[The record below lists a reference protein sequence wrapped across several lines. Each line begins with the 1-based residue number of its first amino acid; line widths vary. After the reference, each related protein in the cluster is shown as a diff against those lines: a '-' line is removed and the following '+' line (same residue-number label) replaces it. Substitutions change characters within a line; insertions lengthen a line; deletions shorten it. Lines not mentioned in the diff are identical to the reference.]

1 MMTTIRTVL
10 LALLVAATSSL
21 ASAHDAATTVEG
33 PKGTLFGDEITSW
46 AKLDADGRVIEAG
59 ITLPLAVMENAP
71 ADHHRD
77 TPSADVRI
85 DFPAVV
91 RETTFLD
98 HAGFFWEAQGHFPD
112 QRYGVPHWDFHFF
125 SVSAA
130 DADAIDC
137 RDLSQVAPEE
147 IAPGWLPAVP
157 PGAPAIDFCVP
168 AMGFHSLPASE
179 FQASGDIQADPFDM
193 VMIGGYYGGD
203 FVFVDPMVTQAVMLQ
218 RSSFGLPMPVPPGI
232 EGGAYPTTFEA
243 IYDPSVDAYHL
254 VFRDFAGID

>member
-1 MMTTIRTVL
+1 MKRTL
-10 LALLVAATSSL
+10 RNALFALLVATAPSL
-21 ASAHDAATTVEG
+21 ASAQDTATLVEG
-33 PKGTLFGDEITSW
+33 ADATLFGAQINSW
-46 AKLDADGRVIEAG
+46 AKLDADGQVVEAG
-59 ITLPLAVMENAP
+59 ITLPMAVLEDAP
-71 ADHHRD
+71 AEHHRD

-91 RETTFLD
+91 QDTTFLD

-125 SVSAA
+125 SLSGS

-137 RDLSQVAPEE
+137 SDLSQVAPEE
-147 IAPGWLPAVP
+147 VAPGWFPPVP

-179 FQASGDIQADPFDM
+179 FQANGELRAQAFDM
-193 VMIGGYYGGD
+193 VMIGGYYAGS
-203 FVFVDPMVTQAVMLQ
+203 FVFVEPMVTQAAML
-218 RSSFGLPMPVPPGI
+218 RRESFGLPVPVPAST
-232 EGGAYPTTFEA
+232 EGGTYPTTFEA

-254 VFRDFAGID
+254 VFRDFANVD